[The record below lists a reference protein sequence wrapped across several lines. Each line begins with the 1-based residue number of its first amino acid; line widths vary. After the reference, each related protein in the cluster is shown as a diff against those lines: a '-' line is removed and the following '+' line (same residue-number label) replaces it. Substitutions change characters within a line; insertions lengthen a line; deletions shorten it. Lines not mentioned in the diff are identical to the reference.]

1 MRPRLPAVGLRAV
14 PAWLPGLG
22 LLLLL
27 TVPAWAPLLHPEFS
41 LWQVFDGSIH
51 LRRTLF
57 LWEGIAGGDWYPRWF
72 PEQYGATATPHSTST
87 PPACTT

>member
-1 MRPRLPAVGLRAV
+1 MRATPAATYVEPVGPPAAAVRPRLPAVGLRAV

-51 LRRTLF
+51 LRRHALP
-57 LWEGIAGGDWYPRWF
+57 LGGDRRRRLV
-72 PEQYGATATPHSTST
+72 
-87 PPACTT
+87 PALVP